1 MRVGVCECKYPRIM
15 SADELG
21 SRSPIESKDVSS
33 DMMVIQSNAAAAS
46 EEPAGQAS
54 YADDSPCTS
63 RLEASVEDHSSV
75 ESPSNLKPKEDRCS
89 EKGVGVDI
97 SGDEISRA
105 LLQRK
110 QPLMELVSSEEGYV
124 RRLKL
129 VKDFYIPAVSASST
143 APPSVDNANP
153 SGIVGSIPHG
163 DFQSPPPVAPE
174 DLAAR
179 WRIVWGNWIQLYEWH
194 SAFLEK
200 LLSLVESD
208 PDRIPKL
215 FIDSRARLRS
225 IYSKYCENHRKAAL
239 IAEQYRDFFE
249 ELRIYV
255 GDKED
260 VVSHLMQPVQRIM
273 RYQLPIAEILKYTQR
288 ACSPDLLQ
296 WKKTLEIMKEIPKDT
311 QLILEAARIDG
322 FPGVITALGNILLR
336 SDLLVATTTREQLLE
351 TVSAYRTSLQNA
363 TSGSFFE
370 TVTSPNKIPSS
381 QVGRLGVNSGI
392 SLSTDTSNTPISSS
406 ATPTNLGLPSPV
418 DGLNPVVSEGS
429 GLFTGNLKFVESRL
443 FLFEQMLV
451 VTEEVKPKRRVTTS
465 DTFAQSTYQFKAA
478 INVNKMRYESHWY
491 NCQLSS
497 GHLNSDAAT
506 VDHLLCGAYSPD
518 DLRFAVLDQTPGKE
532 VVYVIDPVTC
542 SNREAWVVQLRDI
555 QHMQHEFLLALQDPR
570 RFNTS
575 ARDEG
580 WAKDPLTHETL
591 PTFNSD
597 QSIRTDAQ
605 LSISASINN
614 QVSQHRQRKWPS
626 FTMKRPV
633 RLGSNSSS
641 VNTKDIG
648 SGKHSTV
655 LRPNITT
662 KSESQDRPNCLARS
676 LSAERQPSNRD
687 KLVDPKFSTCDEPT
701 GDDVCDSSLYRKSS
715 QSANS
720 SLKLTNQSLGCKLSE
735 TVSPNEVSQHS
746 KGGLLKKRNAF
757 VNFFSRGKPK
767 QRGKHHHQS
776 QHQLTVPSGLLSGSE
791 ENENVGDRSCSNTTD
806 DRVCDSEMNVGDNT
820 IVSTD
825 VLQDVKSHTLE
836 YATE

>member
-1 MRVGVCECKYPRIM
+1 M
-15 SADELG
+15 STNELG
-21 SRSPIESKDVSS
+21 PGLKGISLNMMVMQANTMKLSNQEASRSNDSKDEPCSIHESSSIDRHSS
-33 DMMVIQSNAAAAS
+33 DES
-46 EEPAGQAS
+46 
-54 YADDSPCTS
+54 SPG
-63 RLEASVEDHSSV
+63 V
-75 ESPSNLKPKEDRCS
+75 KIIEDRCP
-89 EKGVGVDI
+89 EKMTILELAEDDV
-97 SGDEISRA
+97 SRA
-105 LLQRK
+105 VIQRK

-129 VKDFYIPAVSASST
+129 VKDFYIPAVNAPTTAQSNAENNMGVSS
-143 APPSVDNANP
+143 SL
-153 SGIVGSIPHG
+153 PHG
-163 DFQSPPPVAPE
+163 DSHASPPVAPE

-179 WRIVWGNWIQLYEWH
+179 WRIIWGNWIQLYEWH

-200 LLSLVESD
+200 LVSVVDSD

-249 ELRIYV
+249 ELRIFI

-288 ACSPDLLQ
+288 ACSPDLLL

-351 TVSAYRTSLQNA
+351 TVTAYKMALQN
-363 TSGSFFE
+363 
-370 TVTSPNKIPSS
+370 
-381 QVGRLGVNSGI
+381 VNSGVFSETNTSLNKTPHI
-392 SLSTDTSNTPISSS
+392 GRSGVNTGALLSTDTSVTLYSSS
-406 ATPTNLGLPSPV
+406 VTPNNLGLPLVESCNSV
-418 DGLNPVVSEGS
+418 ISEGNE
-429 GLFTGNLKFVESRL
+429 LFTGNLKFVESRL
-443 FLFEQMLV
+443 FLFEQMLL

-465 DTFAQSTYQFKAA
+465 DTFSQSTYQFKAA

-491 NCQLSS
+491 NCTLSS
-497 GHLNSDAAT
+497 GHINSEAAT
-506 VDHLLCGAYSPD
+506 IDHLLCSGYSPD
-518 DLRFAVLDQTPGKE
+518 DLRFAILDQTPGKDF
-532 VVYVIDPVTC
+532 VYVIDPITC

-570 RFNTS
+570 KFNTS

-580 WAKDPLTHETL
+580 WAKDSLTHE
-591 PTFNSD
+591 PTSTFSTD
-597 QSIRTDAQ
+597 QSVRTDAQ
-605 LSISASINN
+605 LSISISPCNQAS
-614 QVSQHRQRKWPS
+614 QQPHKKWPS

-641 VNTKDIG
+641 IGTKEIG
-648 SGKHSTV
+648 TGKQSSGS
-655 LRPNITT
+655 RPIIPL
-662 KSESQDRPNCLARS
+662 KSGSQDRPVCLARS
-676 LSAERQPSNRD
+676 LSAERQFSNREN
-687 KLVDPKFSTCDEPT
+687 LVDSNFRS
-701 GDDVCDSSLYRKSS
+701 GDDVCDPSVYRKSS

-720 SLKLTNQSLGCKLSE
+720 SLKLTNQSVSSKPSDNILQNE
-735 TVSPNEVSQHS
+735 TTPHL

-767 QRGKHHHQS
+767 LRGKHHQG
-776 QHQLTVPSGLLSGSE
+776 QHHLVVPSGLQAKLE
-791 ENENVGDRSCSNTTD
+791 ENETASDCSFPNSND
-806 DRVCDSEMNVGDNT
+806 HVCNSEVNLGDNP
-820 IVSTD
+820 IISTD
-825 VLQDVKSHTLE
+825 NIPGIKPHSLQFT
-836 YATE
+836 TE